1 MSDETKLPPGWLRL
15 TVHDGRILSGPANR
29 CETVMGALDG
39 PGSIVVWN
47 GWHYEIAESPAE
59 VLSRIAEAQ
68 RAQRRFDALPGMAA
82 TLRVANG
89 AHYESSDWPWSSEHD
104 AVEGAIA
111 LLDAIE
117 ARERGE

>member
-82 TLRVANG
+82 ALMCHRD
-89 AHYESSDWPWSSEHD
+89 YESGT
-104 AVEGAIA
+104 AVPLAEA
-111 LLDAIE
+111 LMDCVELIE
-117 ARERGE
+117 ARESGR